1 MDASNESALAFITF
15 VTGTAS
21 ICVLLAFIDEIFKK
35 INEKLSTSNNEKLA
49 LRAELENLK
58 SEKDDLLAKILQMS
72 LTIDDLHTEILRI
85 QPEDELVEENIRLVT
100 MYGTLHKKCH
110 ILQQELRLR
119 DAKQELQPKQELQT
133 KQKYI

>member
-21 ICVLLAFIDEIFKK
+21 ICMLLAFIDEIFKK
-35 INEKLSTSNNEKLA
+35 ISEKLSTSNNEKLV
-49 LRAELENLK
+49 LRAKLKNLK

-72 LTIDDLHTEILRI
+72 LTIDELQTEILRI

-100 MYGTLHKKCH
+100 MCENLHKKCH
-110 ILQQELRLR
+110 MLQQELRLR
-119 DAKQELQPKQELQT
+119 DAKQEL
-133 KQKYI
+133 